1 MMMAILILG
10 LKAMQDAAA
19 QITFVDIY
27 NRFDDTVRKKI
38 HSNPLKRSFQV
49 LSDILLQDSQESYER
64 ESRKAKQDKATK
76 QNKPATAKNLTTAKP
91 STSQPIPY
99 ETQAGISDHRGPSTS
114 PITVTPV
121 KRKASESSFG
131 KRSTETTP
139 SKTFSPEANIQILQ
153 SQLVYDVLDA
163 LYYDTAIPVAWVRN
177 REIMMIKYTSF
188 VHSWICH

>member
-1 MMMAILILG
+1 MRGNQERQSKTKLQS
-10 LKAMQDAAA
+10 KA
-19 QITFVDIY
+19 
-27 NRFDDTVRKKI
+27 
-38 HSNPLKRSFQV
+38 
-49 LSDILLQDSQESYER
+49 
-64 ESRKAKQDKATK
+64 K

-99 ETQAGISDHRGPSTS
+99 GTQAGISDHRGPSTS

-121 KRKASESSFG
+121 QRKASESSFG

-139 SKTFSPEANIQILQ
+139 SETFSPEANFQNLQ

-163 LYYDTAIPVAWVRN
+163 LYHVNAIPVSWVRN
-177 REIMMIKYTSF
+177 SEIMRIKYTSF